1 MDFPNAQLPALTP
14 LQNSVAQSN
23 FPIENDLRNLF
34 IQLFNDLLAE
44 SAFDANVLG
53 MMHLGSL
60 NLVRKAVNKDGLVLL
75 AGDREETAT
84 RYLYRAW
91 KSRNYQGRGLHFL
104 RTYLQLLFP
113 NAWTVYQ
120 LAQDKAYPY
129 PTKLISVH
137 APKAANIANYYW
149 TSRIRVALD
158 YRKVTPESVNAM
170 KPILRSVIPAR
181 LVLYFAL
188 LAEIPCRYYV
198 ACGIKVKQ
206 IITIRETDPIQTVET
221 AGTYVASSMCIIQ
234 TIKLPT
240 SV

>member
-14 LQNSVAQSN
+14 LQNSIAQSN

-34 IQLFNDLLAE
+34 IQLFSELLAE

-60 NLVRKAVNKDGLVLL
+60 NLVRKAVNADGLVLL

-91 KSRNYQGRGLHFL
+91 KSRNCQGRGLHFL

-113 NAWTVYQ
+113 NSWFVNQ
-120 LAQDKAYPY
+120 LAQHKSYPY
-129 PTKLISVH
+129 PTKLVPVS
-137 APKAANIANYYW
+137 AANSNYYW

-181 LVLYFAL
+181 LVLDFAL
-188 LAEIPCRYYV
+188 VAEIPCKYYV
-198 ACGIKVKQ
+198 ACGIKIKEK
-206 IITIRETDPIQTVET
+206 IIIREADLNQTVEM
-221 AGTYVASSMCIIQ
+221 AGVYVASSMC
-234 TIKLPT
+234 
-240 SV
+240 V